1 MFSKET
7 YIERRKALKNLVGNG
22 LIVLLG
28 NNNSPANYPNNCYT
42 FRQDSSFLYFFGAK
56 RDGLAGVID
65 TDNDKEY
72 FLGDDIDIDDIV
84 WYGSVDSVRDMADM
98 AGVAEAAPFS
108 KLAELVSKAKQA

>member
-42 FRQDSSFLYFFGAK
+42 FRQDSTFL
-56 RDGLAGVID
+56 
-65 TDNDKEY
+65 
-72 FLGDDIDIDDIV
+72 
-84 WYGSVDSVRDMADM
+84 
-98 AGVAEAAPFS
+98 
-108 KLAELVSKAKQA
+108 